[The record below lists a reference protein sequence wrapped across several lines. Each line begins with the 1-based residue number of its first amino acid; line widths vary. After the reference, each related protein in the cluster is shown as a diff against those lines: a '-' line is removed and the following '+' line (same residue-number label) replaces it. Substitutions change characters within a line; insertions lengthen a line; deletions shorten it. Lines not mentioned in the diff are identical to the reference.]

1 MKNRTRNFRNFTF
14 IAITLLS
21 FATLAQAQNT
31 DYQKHWTTVGSACT
45 VDEADTAK
53 VEFNKSTVQMKGS
66 GIIVAQSIASFAAQ
80 RTAEAQATAA
90 SVIVQLPTDSA
101 VVRYNVTAVDG
112 LFMGAPYG
120 TGDSYGMTVRY
131 WASGTSARVT
141 VRLVEVDIYTGVEV
155 ERMKLDSASFASSTN
170 YQTQGIGV
178 NRPNWKFD
186 FTQKAYY
193 LEATLTRSAIVAG
206 GAAGISAIKLNS
218 TYRIT

>member
-1 MKNRTRNFRNFTF
+1 MKNLTRNFRNFSL
-14 IAITLLS
+14 IIITLLS

-31 DYQKHWTTVGSACT
+31 DYQRHWTTVGSAGT

-66 GIIVAQSIASFAAQ
+66 GVIVAQPIASFA
-80 RTAEAQATAA
+80 EAKTTEATAA
-90 SVIVQLPTDSA
+90 SVIALPTESA

-120 TGDSYGMTVRY
+120 TGDTYGMTVRY
-131 WASGTSARVT
+131 WASGSAARVV
-141 VRLVEVDIYTGVEV
+141 VRLMEVDIYTGVEV
-155 ERMKLDSASFASSTN
+155 ERMKLDSANFASSTN
-170 YQTQGIGV
+170 YQTQGVGIYL
-178 NRPNWKFD
+178 PPWKFD

-193 LEATLTRSAIVAG
+193 VEATLTRSAIVAG
-206 GAAGISAIKLNS
+206 GAAGISAIKLNA